1 MKRRLIPVFAPEAL
15 TSMPTKQL
23 LGRLRSLQQCEE
35 SAALSDRTA
44 DEIAS
49 SEGILF
55 KNTPEWQSAYADLK
69 AVLGTR
75 EHVPSAA
82 EGATARRQRTGKKS
96 NKRAGG
102 DGGIAR
108 LLHAGHPRPGGSVE
122 ASLRVPM
129 SFIGIAIVA
138 FPAPG
143 R

>member
-1 MKRRLIPVFAPEAL
+1 MKARLIQAL
-15 TSMPTKQL
+15 EPKALAIMPTKQL

-35 SAALSDRTA
+35 SAALSDRTSE
-44 DEIAS
+44 EIAS

-55 KNTPEWQSAYADLK
+55 KNTPEWQSAYANLK

-82 EGATARRQRTGKKS
+82 ERATARRKRVGKKS

-108 LLHAGHPRPGGSVE
+108 LRRAERQG
-122 ASLRVPM
+122 
-129 SFIGIAIVA
+129 
-138 FPAPG
+138 PAVSHHG